1 MARRIGVAGHR
12 FFLEGAIPES
22 GLLPLSATDLHHLR
36 DVLRLG
42 VDDTIVVVGD
52 DGSAALVGLT
62 FVAADGATADIVE
75 RLPASRI
82 PRVVLV
88 QGLAKGEKMELV
100 IRQATELGVER
111 IVPLSTS
118 RSVVR
123 LDPGKAVARATRW
136 RRIAA
141 EAAKQSQRTSVPQIA
156 DLTDV
161 PGLGHVLGDVD
172 CMLVAW
178 EDADGA
184 PGIGETLAA
193 AELTADASVAIV
205 IGPEGGLSAEEV
217 ATLVAAGARV
227 VSLGPTVLR
236 TETAGVVAAALVLY
250 ERGGL
255 GKDST
260 VA

>member
-1 MARRIGVAGHR
+1 VAGHR
-12 FFLEGAIPES
+12 FFLEGPLPES
-22 GLLPLSATDLHHLR
+22 GSLPLSTADLHHLR

-42 VDDTIVVVGD
+42 LDDSIAAVGD
-52 DGSAALVGLT
+52 DGSAAIMRLT
-62 FVAADGATADIVE
+62 SVAGESVSAEIVE
-75 RLPASRI
+75 RLPESVV

-100 IRQATELGVER
+100 IRQATELGIER

-123 LDPGKAVARATRW
+123 LDPEKAAGRAERW

-141 EAAKQSQRTSVPQIA
+141 EAAKQSQRTSVPTIA
-156 DLTDV
+156 NVTGILGLADALDDV
-161 PGLGHVLGDVD
+161 S
-172 CMLVAW
+172 CTLVAW

-184 PGIGETLAA
+184 AGIGETLAA
-193 AELTADASVAIV
+193 ADLAPRDAVAIV
-205 IGPEGGLSAEEV
+205 VGPEGGLSSEEV
-217 ATLVAAGARV
+217 ATLVAAGAKV
-227 VSLGPTVLR
+227 VSLGSTVLR

-255 GKDST
+255 GRGD
-260 VA
+260 ARG

>member
-1 MARRIGVAGHR
+1 MSGHR
-12 FFLEGAIPES
+12 FFLDGPIPDG

-36 DVLRLG
+36 DVLRLE
-42 VDDTIVVVGD
+42 VNDTIVAVGD
-52 DGSAALVGLT
+52 DGSAAVVRLT
-62 FVAADGATADIVE
+62 FVAPDGVTGEIVE
-75 RLPASRI
+75 QLVSADV

-100 IRQATELGVER
+100 IRQATELGIER
-111 IVPLSTS
+111 IVPLLTS

-123 LDPGKAVARATRW
+123 LDPVKAAGRATRW

-141 EAAKQSQRTSVPQIA
+141 EAAKQSQRTSVPDVA
-156 DLTDV
+156 ELTDV
-161 PGLGHVLGDVD
+161 VGLKDALGDVA
-172 CMLVAW
+172 CTLVAW

-184 PGIGETLAA
+184 PGIGEVL
-193 AELTADASVAIV
+193 ADAAVAPGDAVAIV
-205 IGPEGGLSAEEV
+205 VGPEGGFSAEEV
-217 ATLVAAGARV
+217 AILTTAGARV

-255 GKDST
+255 GGSGLG
-260 VA
+260 A